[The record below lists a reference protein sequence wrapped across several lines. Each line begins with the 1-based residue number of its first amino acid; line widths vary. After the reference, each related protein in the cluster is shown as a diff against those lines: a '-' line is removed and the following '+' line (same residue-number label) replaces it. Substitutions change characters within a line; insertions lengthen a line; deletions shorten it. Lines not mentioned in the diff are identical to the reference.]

1 MQCGLTLRS
10 SRAPTAGRAGHQ
22 ALGLR
27 PILRLLSITPHRR
40 CQLNSNVRHHKMRC
54 VPSAAQN
61 SRMHSRLYSSHPSL
75 AATGEVS
82 RPRHNLLVAQYRSKN
97 CSKKLRASRAAIVVS
112 ETVVLVQFSKPAAS
126 ATQEAS
132 HHHRAGGGR
141 VTFRAAQAPA
151 PPGSRRENTIASPSS
166 VALSYAVLPNPSLEA
181 RPNIKTP
188 GPRSG
193 LAHFPLHGPGVL
205 LLVPPQLER

>member
-1 MQCGLTLRS
+1 MCSLTPRSRRGPTSKRQARAVGWRIFHHAGLAFCCRS
-10 SRAPTAGRAGHQ
+10 
-22 ALGLR
+22 
-27 PILRLLSITPHRR
+27 RLS
-40 CQLNSNVRHHKMRC
+40 SNVRHHKMRC

-61 SRMHSRLYSSHPSL
+61 SRMQSRPHSSHPSL

-82 RPRHNLLVAQYRSKN
+82 RLRHNVLVARYRSKD
-97 CSKKLRASRAAIVVS
+97 CSKKLRASRAAIVVP
-112 ETVVLVQFSKPAAS
+112 TTADVVQFNKPAAS
-126 ATQEAS
+126 AGQGAS

-141 VTFRAAQAPA
+141 VTFRADQAPA
-151 PPGSRRENTIASPSS
+151 SPGSRRENTTASPSS

-193 LAHFPLHGPGVL
+193 LAHFPPRGPGVL
-205 LLVPPQLER
+205 LSVPPQLER

>member
-1 MQCGLTLRS
+1 
-10 SRAPTAGRAGHQ
+10 
-22 ALGLR
+22 
-27 PILRLLSITPHRR
+27 
-40 CQLNSNVRHHKMRC
+40 MRC

-61 SRMHSRLYSSHPSL
+61 SRMRSRPHSSHPSL
-75 AATGEVS
+75 AATSEVS
-82 RPRHNLLVAQYRSKN
+82 RLRRNVLVARYCSKN
-97 CSKKLRASRAAIVVS
+97 CSKKLRASRAAIVVP

-132 HHHRAGGGR
+132 PSHRAGGGR
-141 VTFRAAQAPA
+141 VAFKATHAPA
-151 PPGSRRENTIASPSS
+151 RFGSQGEKTVANPSS

-193 LAHFPLHGPGVL
+193 LAHFPPRGPAVL
-205 LLVPPQLER
+205 LSVPPQLER

>member
-1 MQCGLTLRS
+1 MGWRIFH
-10 SRAPTAGRAGHQ
+10 RAGL
-22 ALGLR
+22 AFCCR
-27 PILRLLSITPHRR
+27 SRLS
-40 CQLNSNVRHHKMRC
+40 SNVRHHKMRR

-61 SRMHSRLYSSHPSL
+61 SRMRSRPHSSHPNL

-82 RPRHNLLVAQYRSKN
+82 RPRHNLLVSRYRSKN
-97 CSKKLRASRAAIVVS
+97 CSKKLRASRAAIVVP
-112 ETVVLVQFSKPAAS
+112 ETVVVVQFTKPAAS
-126 ATQEAS
+126 AAQEAS

-151 PPGSRRENTIASPSS
+151 PPGSRRENAIANPSS

-193 LAHFPLHGPGVL
+193 LAQSPPRGPGVL
-205 LLVPPQLER
+205 LSVPSQLEC

>member
-1 MQCGLTLRS
+1 MGWRIFHHAGL
-10 SRAPTAGRAGHQ
+10 AFCCWP
-22 ALGLR
+22 
-27 PILRLLSITPHRR
+27 RLS
-40 CQLNSNVRHHKMRC
+40 SNVRHHKMRC
-54 VPSAAQN
+54 VSSAALK
-61 SRMHSRLYSSHPSL
+61 SRMHSRPHSSPPSL

-82 RPRHNLLVAQYRSKN
+82 RLRRNRLVARCRSKN
-97 CSKKLRASRAAIVVS
+97 CSKKLRASRAAIVVP
-112 ETVVLVQFSKPAAS
+112 ETVVVVQFTKPAAS
-126 ATQEAS
+126 AGGFAPS
-132 HHHRAGGGR
+132 SRAGGGR

-151 PPGSRRENTIASPSS
+151 PPGSHSENTIASPSS

-193 LAHFPLHGPGVL
+193 LAHSPPRGPGIL